1 MGLFP
6 WYTEHSPDRVIPW
19 TSEFPDDVY
28 SLGDVLGK
36 GSFGSVFECVEKKT
50 GQCLACK
57 VILKN
62 LIRNEEDKW
71 ELRREMQIMR
81 ELGCH
86 CNIVS
91 LQRVYE
97 DPSAIYFVM
106 ERCSGGDLL
115 GYISRRGQVPEVEA
129 AKIFRQL
136 VTAVAFCHEH
146 GVVHRDLKP
155 DNVLITRQQSEPSPP
170 ADPSSDDLSTLK
182 EPLSS
187 VFAAFFHSSDQSC
200 KSPVANAESGA
211 VQSSLQVKLT
221 DFGQA
226 VTCRREGFIG
236 GAAGSLPYTAPE
248 LLCRLKYN
256 EKVDVWSL
264 GVILYTM
271 LAGRWPFYSSKRS
284 IMKKLICAGQL
295 DVVSGPWHSIS
306 AEAEGLVKRMLAVNP
321 SHRPSC
327 RELLQHPWLR

>member
-1 MGLFP
+1 MVFIP
-6 WYTEHSPDRVIPW
+6 SNTEHSPDRVIPW
-19 TSEFPDDVY
+19 TSEFPDDLY
-28 SLGDVLGK
+28 TLGGVLGK
-36 GSFGSVFECVEKKT
+36 GTYGSVYECVEKKT

-57 VILKN
+57 VIQKHLV
-62 LIRNEEDKW
+62 RNEEDKW

-97 DPSAIYFVM
+97 DSSAVYFVM
-106 ERCSGGDLL
+106 EKCSDGDLL
-115 GYISRRGQVPEVEA
+115 GYISRTGPADEHEV

-136 VTAVAFCHEH
+136 ITAVAFCHEH

-155 DNVLITRQQSEPSPP
+155 DNVLMTQST
-170 ADPSSDDLSTLK
+170 AGQTYL
-182 EPLSS
+182 
-187 VFAAFFHSSDQSC
+187 H
-200 KSPVANAESGA
+200 
-211 VQSSLQVKLT
+211 VKLT

-226 VTCRREGFIG
+226 VTCRRGG
-236 GAAGSLPYTAPE
+236 SVCGAAGSLPYTAPE

-271 LAGRWPFYSSKRS
+271 LAGRWPFYSPKRS
-284 IMKKLICAGQL
+284 IMKKMICAAQL
-295 DVVSGPWHSIS
+295 DLTSEPWHLVS
-306 AEAEGLVKRMLAVNP
+306 AEAKDLVRRMLTVDP

-327 RELLQHPWLR
+327 QELLRHVWLR